1 MTTARGMGRMVRWA
15 GRAAGRVVDRWMARA
30 IGADL
35 RDRRVVAEHAR
46 EVYRYYYAPRP
57 ATDESDHAEG

>member
-1 MTTARGMGRMVRWA
+1 MMAEWILEGAASFDVSELDVR
-15 GRAAGRVVDRWMARA
+15 RF
-30 IGADL
+30 GADL

-57 ATDESDHAEG
+57 AADESDHAEG